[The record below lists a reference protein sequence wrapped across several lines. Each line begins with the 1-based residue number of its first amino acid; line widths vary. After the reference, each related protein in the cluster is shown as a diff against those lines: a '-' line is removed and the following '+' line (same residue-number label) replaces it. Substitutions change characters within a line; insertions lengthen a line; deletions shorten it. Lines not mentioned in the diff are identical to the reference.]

1 MRKAIII
8 GAGPAGLTA
17 AYELLK
23 KSNDIKPIILEESNG
38 VIGGISQTVNYKN
51 NRMDI
56 GGHRFFTKDDRVN
69 NIWLEIMPIQGAK
82 AKDDIIL
89 NREVK
94 INEGGPDPEKEDIVM
109 LKRHRISR
117 IYFLRKFFDYPIS
130 LKFKTFKNMG
140 FKRTMKAGFG
150 YIGSCLHKRKEIN
163 LENFY
168 INRFGKPLYQMF
180 FEDYT
185 TKVWGVSPKNI
196 SADWGR
202 QRVKGLSLTKA
213 VFNVLKK
220 PFVRN
225 KKKEETSLIQE
236 FLYPKK
242 GPGQLYEEM
251 AKKIIEMGG
260 EIIFN
265 SKVDEIKVENNSIT
279 YVKANNI
286 EYRGDYYFSSMPIKD
301 LIESI
306 GKDNVS
312 SEVYEIATNLPYRDF
327 ITVGLLIDKF
337 KIKNET
343 KIKTINNIVPD
354 TWIYVQD
361 RGVHLGRIQ
370 IFNNWSPYMVEDLN
384 KIFIGLEYF
393 AFEGDEYWNM
403 EDKDFIDF
411 AIKELIEIGVIES
424 KENVL
429 DSVRVK
435 IKKAYPAYFG
445 TYKDFDK
452 VKQYLNTISN
462 LYCVGRNGQH
472 RYNNMDH
479 SMLTSLI
486 AVDNILNNISDKE
499 NLWNVNT
506 EQSYHETKEDNKK

>member
-1 MRKAIII
+1 M
-8 GAGPAGLTA
+8 
-17 AYELLK
+17 
-23 KSNDIKPIILEESNG
+23 
-38 VIGGISQTVNYKN
+38 
-51 NRMDI
+51 
-56 GGHRFFTKDDRVN
+56 
-69 NIWLEIMPIQGAK
+69 
-82 AKDDIIL
+82 
-89 NREVK
+89 
-94 INEGGPDPEKEDIVM
+94 
-109 LKRHRISR
+109 
-117 IYFLRKFFDYPIS
+117 
-130 LKFKTFKNMG
+130 
-140 FKRTMKAGFG
+140 
-150 YIGSCLHKRKEIN
+150 
-163 LENFY
+163 
-168 INRFGKPLYQMF
+168 
-180 FEDYT
+180 
-185 TKVWGVSPKNI
+185 
-196 SADWGR
+196 
-202 QRVKGLSLTKA
+202 SLTKA

-220 PFVRN
+220 PFVKN

-306 GKDNVS
+306 GKYNVS

-424 KENVL
+424 RENVL

-486 AVDNILNNISDKE
+486 SVDNILNNISDKE

-506 EQSYHETKEDNKK
+506 EQSYHETKEENKK

>member
-1 MRKAIII
+1 MKKAIII

-370 IFNNWSPYMVEDLN
+370 VFNNWSPYMVEDLN

-393 AFEGDEYWNM
+393 AFEGDKYWNM

-506 EQSYHETKEDNKK
+506 EQSYHETKEENKK